1 MIKSLIFI
9 SSILSSISYIPI
21 NDNNIMSVVS
31 LPTDN
36 IEYGN
41 YDAEN
46 YYISDI
52 YNYYYQ
58 NTQIFLPLQPDQ
70 GQEYTQLIYEYNISL
85 RYYVNK
91 ETFDVYYML
100 NNVVI
105 NLDTNNKYS
114 FCYLDNEGVF
124 TESLYK
130 SSFATDYPY
139 FVNFDLKEYII
150 SLQEQDFDYT
160 LFNTLFTLNNQFAT
174 FSKNVQFLKGFYYY
188 VNNDD
193 LNAFNLYIE
202 MNIPIINH
210 TFSANYTTMP
220 TTFPYNSM
228 STQFYNSYYNNQS
241 YYSTV
246 GGVGSPFQR
255 VYDSAN
261 TVITLT
267 TIYNDAVN
275 FVKMYNSDSNVYFTN
290 GYNQGLK
297 DGEKQGYANGYSVGL
312 NDGIK
317 DNTIF
322 NIFNGILNIAMVPVN
337 FFLGIFNFEILGI
350 NMAGFVSALL
360 TISII
365 IYLLRLIK
373 GSKTDD

>member
-1 MIKSLIFI
+1 MIKTLFLIT
-9 SSILSSISYIPI
+9 SILFNTNNFNITK
-21 NDNNIMSVVS
+21 NNISKF

-36 IEYGN
+36 IEYGDYN
-41 YDAEN
+41 SEN

-58 NTQIFLPLQPDQ
+58 NTQIFLPYQPDQ
-70 GQEYTQLIYEYNISL
+70 GQVYTQLIYEYNISL

-91 ETFDVYYML
+91 ETFNVYYML
-100 NNVVI
+100 DNVVI

-114 FCYLDNEGVF
+114 FCYLDNDGQF
-124 TESLYK
+124 TENLYK
-130 SSFATDYPY
+130 SSFAVDYPY
-139 FVNFDLKEYII
+139 FVNFDLKEYIT
-150 SLQEQDFDYT
+150 STQEQDFD
-160 LFNTLFTLNNQFAT
+160 NTLFHTLFSLNNQFVT
-174 FSKNVQFLKGFYYY
+174 FGKNVQFLKGFYYY

-193 LNAFNLYIE
+193 INAFNLYIE
-202 MNIPIINH
+202 MNIPLINYSFV
-210 TFSANYTTMP
+210 TSYTTTP
-220 TTFPYNSM
+220 TAFPYNSM

-241 YYSTV
+241 YYSTL

-261 TVITLT
+261 TVIILQ
-267 TIYNDAVN
+267 TIYNDSVN
-275 FVKMYNSDSNVYFTN
+275 FVNMYNSDSNVYFTN

-297 DGEKQGYANGYSVGL
+297 DGEKNGYSNGYSAGL

-337 FFLGIFNFEILGI
+337 FFLSIFNFEILGI

-365 IYLLRLIK
+365 IYLLRLMK